1 MQILKIFNLLNKKE
15 KKNFYLLLILIIVT
29 SFFEVLSIGSIFPF
43 LIILTNPEIE
53 QKNFILS
60 NLNKFFK
67 DLGILNYFDF
77 SLIIGLLFLSLILI
91 SIIFKLATSYFQ
103 SRFSYNREFNFAER
117 LIKSYLKKPYSWFLT
132 QDKTQLLK
140 TIITDV
146 NNLITGVLIPLLN
159 ILVSIILI
167 FLTSILLFLFNFF
180 LTIKILSVLFLSYI
194 IIFFILKKYLLKS
207 GKIQANLNEKRFI
220 STSEIFNAIKEIKIY
235 NAESFY
241 IKLYSDTAKKISIY
255 NTNSMTLFSAPR
267 FILEVII
274 VFFIIFILIFS
285 NFNGDSFYS
294 FIPIFSVY
302 LFAGYRLLPAFQQ
315 FYASYATIRFYS
327 PILDN
332 LIINFKDFEDID
344 EKKHKIVDKFSLN
357 KSIVLKNI
365 SYQYK
370 KSKVK
375 LFQDLNFEIPA
386 FKIIGIKG
394 AMGSGKST
402 IIDIILGLI
411 EPDNG
416 SIIVDGKL
424 LQNQNITSWQKIV
437 GYVPQHI
444 YLINSTVSEN
454 IAFATENKMINKE
467 LLYKA
472 SKIANIH
479 EFITKELPESYDS
492 KIGENGIL
500 LSGGQRQSLGI
511 ARAIYHQPQL
521 LILDEATNAIDNF
534 NEEIL
539 FSNLNLL
546 KDKMTII
553 LISHQINTLKKCDH
567 VYNLEKSKLIKQQAW
582 EK

>member
-416 SIIVDGKL
+416 SIIVDGNL

-567 VYNLEKSKLIKQQAW
+567 VYKLEKSKLIKQQAW

>member
-1 MQILKIFNLLNKKE
+1 
-15 KKNFYLLLILIIVT
+15 
-29 SFFEVLSIGSIFPF
+29 
-43 LIILTNPEIE
+43 
-53 QKNFILS
+53 
-60 NLNKFFK
+60 
-67 DLGILNYFDF
+67 
-77 SLIIGLLFLSLILI
+77 
-91 SIIFKLATSYFQ
+91 
-103 SRFSYNREFNFAER
+103 
-117 LIKSYLKKPYSWFLT
+117 
-132 QDKTQLLK
+132 
-140 TIITDV
+140 
-146 NNLITGVLIPLLN
+146 
-159 ILVSIILI
+159 
-167 FLTSILLFLFNFF
+167 
-180 LTIKILSVLFLSYI
+180 
-194 IIFFILKKYLLKS
+194 
-207 GKIQANLNEKRFI
+207 
-220 STSEIFNAIKEIKIY
+220 
-235 NAESFY
+235 
-241 IKLYSDTAKKISIY
+241 
-255 NTNSMTLFSAPR
+255 
-267 FILEVII
+267 
-274 VFFIIFILIFS
+274 
-285 NFNGDSFYS
+285 
-294 FIPIFSVY
+294 
-302 LFAGYRLLPAFQQ
+302 
-315 FYASYATIRFYS
+315 
-327 PILDN
+327 
-332 LIINFKDFEDID
+332 
-344 EKKHKIVDKFSLN
+344 
-357 KSIVLKNI
+357 VLKNI

-416 SIIVDGKL
+416 SIIVDGNL

-553 LISHQINTLKKCDH
+553 LISHQIDTLKKCDH